1 MENEQGQQA
10 DQADTLWGYGYE
22 PEKALGEA
30 LRSLR
35 TARGMSQE
43 DVATMM
49 SRSGFSWRQTTV
61 AKTEGGSRPVRVN
74 EAAALALHFG
84 VSVNELVGNQADSP
98 EQSLIESTYRVSFSL
113 YLSTRLRAEEALRRK
128 QAAER
133 EYEEALAQ
141 LSATKQSYE
150 EASRAFNEA
159 FLGPLGEGEETD

>member
-10 DQADTLWGYGYE
+10 DTMWGYGYE

-74 EAAALALHFG
+74 EAAALALCFG
-84 VSVNELVGNQADSP
+84 VSVNELLGNQADSP

-113 YLSTRLRAEEALRRK
+113 YLSTRLRTEEALRRK
-128 QAAER
+128 EAAER
-133 EYEEALAQ
+133 EYEESLAQ
-141 LSATKQSYE
+141 LRETKQSYE
-150 EASRAFNEA
+150 EASRAFEEA
-159 FLGPLGEGEETD
+159 FLEPSGEGEEKD